1 VQAGPRLSGRPFH
14 LRRWINRQS
23 PASSHPPRGHRV
35 APQDVRDLT
44 YWKVEDWDA
53 GYEIL
58 RHSDDGDLAERY
70 EAWQHRVPE
79 HT

>member
-1 VQAGPRLSGRPFH
+1 MHTGRRGLGGRFVGRLSGRPFC
-14 LRRWINRQS
+14 L
-23 PASSHPPRGHRV
+23 A
-35 APQDVRDLT
+35 QDVRDLT
-44 YWKVEDWDA
+44 YWKVEYRDA

-70 EAWQHRVPE
+70 EAGQHRVPE